1 MLWVGGWGEPMR
13 FSKEGMQQACM
24 SNFTKLNKLLI
35 HSTAISLDALYAAFF
50 TVLQKLPGYAE
61 QLASAQASHAT
72 YANVARLYQFFLQC
86 HSCSVYHTGSSQ
98 RVHYKLAMYTLI
110 LHGTRVCRR
119 SQHCYHIFFTGHN
132 YVDVYCNQMFMNY
145 LLYTSYVFVHRE

>member
-72 YANVARLYQFFLQC
+72 YANVARLYQFFFCSVTAVVCTTQDPPNVCTTSLQC
-86 HSCSVYHTGSSQ
+86 TH
-98 RVHYKLAMYTLI
+98 
-110 LHGTRVCRR
+110 
-119 SQHCYHIFFTGHN
+119 
-132 YVDVYCNQMFMNY
+132 
-145 LLYTSYVFVHRE
+145 